1 MARNRVIYQS
11 EALFVADGTLL
22 PTDLH
27 PSGNIK
33 QLHRV
38 QSANYGFTINRQD
51 VNQFGQLA
59 RIDQI
64 SIEAPTVNL
73 DFSYYL
79 TTGNNESAL
88 GFTVGQGVGGS
99 GATVLPFISGLIDSS
114 NNTNNISIVSGRN
127 FHILTVAEGNDTNNS
142 AATVFNSYTNARTI
156 GIGNAYVT
164 NYTIEAAVG
173 SIPTVSVT
181 CEALNLNVVS
191 GASGAAATVGLS
203 GIVVPG
209 ISPSNGVAGTGI
221 FVLPPPVT
229 GSVGTSALRPGDV
242 SVIVA
247 DGIVAELPT
256 GAEGA
261 PFNNTAAHIQN
272 LSIEVPI
279 GRTTLERL
287 GSRFGFTKVID
298 FPVEIT
304 VNMSAV
310 VADLKSTGSIASLL
324 DADSTKTLAFI
335 FKMPGSAN
343 TRMIY
348 EVRGAKLLSE
358 NFSSTIG
365 DNKTVDLTFT
375 TQVGGPQDTTNGLF
389 VWVQDVAYSPSI

>member
-11 EALFVADGTLL
+11 EALFVADGSLV
-22 PTDLH
+22 PTAAHTSDK
-27 PSGNIK
+27 IK

-38 QSANYGFTINRQD
+38 QSANYGFTVNRQD

-88 GFTVGQGVGGS
+88 GFSVGTASSTV
-99 GATVLPFISGLIDSS
+99 PFISGLIDA
-114 NNTNNISIVSGRN
+114 NNATNNIGIVSGRN
-127 FHILTVAEGNDTNNS
+127 FHILTVAEGNDANASLSGTFSNYS
-142 AATVFNSYTNARTI
+142 TARTI
-156 GIGNAYVT
+156 SIGNAYIT
-164 NYTIEAAVG
+164 NYSVEAAVG
-173 SIPTVSVT
+173 GLPTVSVT
-181 CEALNLNVVS
+181 AEGLNVN
-191 GASGAAATVGLS
+191 VGTGSS
-203 GIVVPG
+203 GIIVPG
-209 ISPSNGVAGTGI
+209 ITVENGAASSNTFAI
-221 FVLPPPVT
+221 PAPVT
-229 GSVGTSALRPGDV
+229 GDVGISALRPGDV

-247 DGIVAELPT
+247 DGVIIDLPT
-256 GAEGA
+256 GVGS
-261 PFNNTAAHIQN
+261 NNTAAHIQN

-304 VNMSAV
+304 CNMSAI
-310 VADLKSTGSIASLL
+310 VADLKTSGSIASLL
-324 DADSTKTLAFI
+324 DADTTKTLAFV
-335 FKMPGSAN
+335 FKLPGSSG
-343 TRMIY
+343 TESRIIY
-348 EVRGAKLLSE
+348 ELRGAKLVSE

-365 DNKTVDLTFT
+365 DNKSVDLTFT

-389 VWVQDVAYSPSI
+389 VWVQNTAYNPAI